1 MNRQFVIEGLLLTAI
16 GSIGILGN
24 IGAIFHFGTSK
35 YRQHRFY
42 SLMLALAVVDTL
54 VIISFIWFSSVPEF
68 LGTKKHIHYWSIWLY
83 PMLHIFCTGNIF
95 LTAAIS
101 HDRYLAICKPLSYH
115 ISPRPIKVTL
125 MAIFVASILYNI
137 PIFFELEWKGTIKD
151 ERNGSEIIY
160 EFGAWPTELRID
172 YLYVEIYV
180 LWCNMTIQGIIPV
193 LILIG
198 LNISIVKEM
207 RRFRQYVMGTDKD
220 DEHWRKNQLKF
231 ANINLVIVIVF
242 IVCYSF
248 RNILSA
254 YELYYRYTIGI
265 SIAKWPHKTMFY
277 MLSEISH
284 LMVVLNSCISFYVY
298 LFKRF
303 LNDKVSYIQDD
314 DTLNIEMS

>member
-1 MNRQFVIEGLLLTAI
+1 
-16 GSIGILGN
+16 
-24 IGAIFHFGTSK
+24 
-35 YRQHRFY
+35 
-42 SLMLALAVVDTL
+42 
-54 VIISFIWFSSVPEF
+54 
-68 LGTKKHIHYWSIWLY
+68 
-83 PMLHIFCTGNIF
+83 
-95 LTAAIS
+95 
-101 HDRYLAICKPLSYH
+101 
-115 ISPRPIKVTL
+115 
-125 MAIFVASILYNI
+125 
-137 PIFFELEWKGTIKD
+137 
-151 ERNGSEIIY
+151 
-160 EFGAWPTELRID
+160 
-172 YLYVEIYV
+172 
-180 LWCNMTIQGIIPV
+180 MTIQGIIPV

-314 DTLNIEMS
+314 DTLNIEMN